1 MTPDQGA
8 NDADFITPDDGF
20 STASDDAAKTRA
32 TADAGHDNEA
42 DADEDGS
49 NAGNED
55 DDLLGQDDDTDEGDG
70 DQTTSEEE
78 LEEVEIG
85 GKTFKL
91 PKDIKPHL
99 MMQQDYTRKTQ
110 EVAEHRR
117 ALEQQAES
125 IRAQEQKLQQQAEF
139 QQANIQSF
147 AQLHAID
154 ERLGQYQRVDWAQLE
169 QEDPLGAN
177 SHWRAYQQL
186 KDQRQGLV
194 GELQQKEHQSQQ
206 ERQRRSQEAH
216 QAREAELEKRL
227 QASLAAVKTAI
238 PSWNVEVAG
247 QVGKYLIDQGYTQ
260 DEMKIIATDPKS
272 MILVHKSM
280 TLDQLK
286 AKKAAAKAAKPK
298 DEPAPLATAPR
309 GRTAP
314 VPTGLDDRL
323 SADEWV
329 RRRNAQERD
338 RGR

>member
-20 STASDDAAKTRA
+20 SASDDAAQNRA

-42 DADEDGS
+42 DANDDGS

-55 DDLLGQDDDTDEGDG
+55 DDLLGLDDDTDDGDG

-91 PKDIKPHL
+91 PKDVKPHL

-110 EVAEHRR
+110 EVAEHRK
-117 ALEQQAES
+117 ALEQHAEA
-125 IRAQEQKLQQQAEF
+125 IRSQEQKLQQQAEF
-139 QQANIQSF
+139 QRANIQQF

-154 ERLGQYQRVDWAQLE
+154 ERLGQYQQVDWAQLE

-216 QAREAELEKRL
+216 QAQEAEIEKRL

-247 QVGKYLIDQGYTQ
+247 QVGAFLNEVGYNQ

-272 MILVHKSM
+272 MVVVHDAMKFR
-280 TLDQLK
+280 QLK
-286 AKKAAAKAAKPK
+286 AKQAAAKASKPK
-298 DEPAPLATAPR
+298 EEPAPLASAPR

-329 RRRNAQERD
+329 RRRNAQERS